1 MDMQLE
7 MHSGKM
13 VAFDTSHELLYV
25 QSGCSRLSLEVTRR
39 TQSKSPK
46 PNGASIQ
53 RSCAEAVPCSKET
66 VLKVMMIF
74 LLKAL

>member
-25 QSGCSRLSLEVTRR
+25 QSGCSRLSLE
-39 TQSKSPK
+39 
-46 PNGASIQ
+46 
-53 RSCAEAVPCSKET
+53 E
-66 VLKVMMIF
+66 LKV
-74 LLKAL
+74 KAQNQMERPFREAAQKLSHVAKKLF